1 MFESMKHKNLI
12 LMIKGDILGGIV
24 SAIVAFPQALA
35 FGVATGL
42 GASSGIWGCII
53 LCFFAGIFGSKLPM
67 ISGPTGPVAIV
78 TASVFAMYNDFS
90 AVIVVF
96 LLASIFQIIISYTQL
111 PSIVRYVPYPVISG
125 FMNGVGSILI
135 IMQLNILMGIDGS
148 ASPLSSLKKLILNF
162 TDFDT
167 NSLIL
172 GCLTLLIVFFIPKK
186 VNRVFPSQ
194 IIALLICT
202 YISIKYSMP
211 VERISQININIPSI
225 IFPNIN
231 VEGIIK
237 AIPYAAAIAVICSS
251 ESMLTGLVADSL
263 TREKTMPKKLLLSQ
277 GIGNVLCS
285 LTGSM
290 PGSAATMRTVAAIR
304 AGATTKLSAV
314 INSVFLVLV
323 ITNCTKFVEQVPLCV
338 LAGILIKIGY
348 DIIDIKILKVIKY
361 APKDDLYVLLLV
373 FFLTVFYN
381 LIFAVGAGITL
392 AALLYA
398 KRVADSTSVGIKTI
412 KDEEI
417 DSYEKQLAEE
427 YKYTIRVFHIDGQFF
442 FGSATQIVSQ
452 FDELLGTKY
461 LILNYESN
469 SLLDISA
476 IFALEDIIIRL
487 QSQNIKTL
495 LVIKNENVLKQ
506 LNDVKIPSQIGVHNV
521 FFNEYDAVEHAKM
534 RVKRK
539 LLKKICDSNN

>member
-211 VERISQININIPSI
+211 VERISQININIP
-225 IFPNIN
+225 
-231 VEGIIK
+231 
-237 AIPYAAAIAVICSS
+237 
-251 ESMLTGLVADSL
+251 
-263 TREKTMPKKLLLSQ
+263 
-277 GIGNVLCS
+277 
-285 LTGSM
+285 
-290 PGSAATMRTVAAIR
+290 
-304 AGATTKLSAV
+304 
-314 INSVFLVLV
+314 
-323 ITNCTKFVEQVPLCV
+323 
-338 LAGILIKIGY
+338 
-348 DIIDIKILKVIKY
+348 
-361 APKDDLYVLLLV
+361 
-373 FFLTVFYN
+373 
-381 LIFAVGAGITL
+381 
-392 AALLYA
+392 
-398 KRVADSTSVGIKTI
+398 
-412 KDEEI
+412 
-417 DSYEKQLAEE
+417 
-427 YKYTIRVFHIDGQFF
+427 
-442 FGSATQIVSQ
+442 
-452 FDELLGTKY
+452 
-461 LILNYESN
+461 
-469 SLLDISA
+469 
-476 IFALEDIIIRL
+476 
-487 QSQNIKTL
+487 
-495 LVIKNENVLKQ
+495 
-506 LNDVKIPSQIGVHNV
+506 
-521 FFNEYDAVEHAKM
+521 
-534 RVKRK
+534 
-539 LLKKICDSNN
+539 